1 MAKTVRKKEK
11 GKNKNDFHTG
21 FVALVGRPNVGKS
34 TLLNSLLGQKIAI
47 VSSKPQTTR
56 VSIQGIKTTDR
67 GQIIFIDN
75 PGIHKPLHLM
85 NRRMMNYV
93 HSSLET
99 ADLILLLIDA
109 SLKYG
114 HGDEYVLGML
124 KNISTPVF
132 LLINKIDLVRK
143 DLVLPLIELY
153 RNLYPFKEI
162 IPISALK
169 GDNLDVLEDLI
180 YGYLPQAPRLYS
192 EEEITDQSEKFWLSE
207 IIREK
212 VLEQVEEELPYT
224 TAVVIQSIE
233 KIERKTAKEGSQE
246 KGQPKIPDKKLLY
259 HIKADIL
266 VEKENHKGIIIG
278 RRGSM
283 IKTIGSKARKEM
295 EQTLNSQVF
304 LELSVKIKEK
314 WRDSEEI
321 LDQLEEQKE

>member
-1 MAKTVRKKEK
+1 MVNQLNKNKKEK
-11 GKNKNDFHTG
+11 NKKAFHTG
-21 FVALVGRPNVGKS
+21 FVALIGRPNVGKS

-47 VSSKPQTTR
+47 VSDKPQTTR

-67 GQIIFIDN
+67 GQIIFVDN

-93 HSSLET
+93 HSSLQT

-109 SLKYG
+109 SSRYG
-114 HGDEYVLGML
+114 HGDQYVLNLL
-124 KNISTPVF
+124 KSISTPVF
-132 LLINKIDLVRK
+132 LLINKVDLVKK
-143 DLVLPLIELY
+143 DSLLPLIDNY

-169 GDNLDVLEDLI
+169 GDNLKVLENII
-180 YGYLPQAPRLYS
+180 YDYLPEAERLYS
-192 EEEITDQSEKFWLSE
+192 EEEISDQSEKFWLSE

-212 VLEQVEEELPYT
+212 VLQQVEEELPYT

-233 KIERKTAKEGSQE
+233 KIKRTKIKRGEHSRSQAENRKE
-246 KGQPKIPDKKLLY
+246 KVLY
-259 HIKADIL
+259 HIKAEIL

-278 RRGSM
+278 HRGSM
-283 IKTIGSKARKEM
+283 IKTIGSQARKEI
-295 EQTLNSQVF
+295 EENLGGKVF
-304 LELSVKIKEK
+304 LELSVRVRER

-321 LDQLEEQKE
+321 LDMLEEQKE